1 MHEHLRIQKK
11 QTIFA
16 PIKQGNSPPK

>member
-1 MHEHLRIQKK
+1 MYEHLHIQKK

-16 PIKQGNSPPK
+16 LIKQGNSPPK